1 MHYLWI
7 LGNLTKTGIINNSS
21 DAFEIGVIT
30 GSYNNFERKG
40 LHKTSKC
47 LLPYLNWFSPFI
59 LRFKLSVLLFKL
71 LLGTKLVFV

>member
-40 LHKTSKC
+40 LHKTS
-47 LLPYLNWFSPFI
+47 LNWFSPFI

-71 LLGTKLVFV
+71 LLGTILVFV